1 MQLTKGQVKIAQ
13 EKIEAA
19 KDNVASNGSY
29 IEIEIDKMI
38 KEILSNVKTNANA
51 ASKEQYKKLYESSK
65 SKGSLHSCLLSCR
78 TRASFDK
85 HRTSFRFGLVEEIK
99 ALRREADKAIR
110 KKEYKEA
117 RAILLDAFKMAVKFE
132 DEFLSENRIV
142 FDDLKGV
149 QGFKRVSFSKKK
161 GLKKAASSEDI
172 IKSFRTNNKTS
183 EKYEL
188 PFSIISTFGIR
199 PGELQKGVRL
209 IYKEGYIYAA
219 VEGIKMGKSKGQEK
233 RVIGSEFRNGNICDQ
248 ILVDAIKN
256 GGGDIIVSQS
266 KKDYDA
272 LRRYLN
278 RHHKGTSLYTSRHRV
293 ASDLKANGM
302 SKKQIAEFLG
312 HRTTDSQQYYG
323 YARSGRG
330 GRDFKAK
337 ATNEVREKPDIK
349 SYLKPVTKPSQPDF
363 STKLKRATKSTSTPA
378 TQFKMPT
385 FKPPGIK

>member
-1 MQLTKGQVKIAQ
+1 MELTKGQMNIAQ
-13 EKIEAA
+13 KKIEEA
-19 KDNVASNGSY
+19 KNKVASNGSY

-38 KEILSNVKTNANA
+38 KEILSNVKITAND
-51 ASKEQYKKLYESSK
+51 ASKEQYKKLYESCRL
-65 SKGSLHSCLLSCR
+65 KGNLHSCLLNCK

-99 ALRREADKAIR
+99 ALRREADKAIK

-142 FDDLKGV
+142 FEDLKSI

-161 GLKKAASSEDI
+161 GLKKSASAEDI
-172 IKSFRTNNKTS
+172 IKSFRTSNKTS

-188 PFSIISTFGIR
+188 PFSVISTFGIR

-209 IYKEGYIYAA
+209 VYKNNYIYAEI
-219 VEGIKMGKSKGQEK
+219 EGIKIGKNKGQEK
-233 RVIGSEFRNGNICDQ
+233 RAVGSEFRNGNICDQ

-256 GGGDIIVSQS
+256 GGGDIVVSQS

-293 ASDLKANGM
+293 ASDLKACGM

-312 HRTTDSQQYYG
+312 HRTTDSQQFYG

-349 SYLKPVTKPSQPDF
+349 SYLKPVTKPSAPDF
-363 STKLKRATKSTSTPA
+363 STKLKRAIKSTSTPA
-378 TQFKMPT
+378 TQFKTPA